1 LQNPNPD
8 LFLFD
13 KKPNYFYLKLA
24 MSKKIKVAVLTGG
37 EAAELEVS
45 LKSAEVVATNL
56 DKQKYEVYKVDI
68 THAPW
73 KASDKDGEYT
83 IDLNDFTFQ
92 KNSKKVNFDVVF
104 VAIHGTPAE
113 DGKIQGYFDL
123 LKIPYTC
130 CSPLASAITFD
141 KDICKQLIASLDVYL
156 AKSVLVTPGNIDEK
170 KIAKKL
176 DFPVFVKPNKN
187 GSSFGVS
194 KVKDKKD
201 LSAAISKA
209 LEYDD
214 EVLVEEFIKG
224 RELGCG
230 VVEKDGELI
239 ALPVTEIISENEFFD
254 YEAKYQGK
262 SKELTPAP
270 LTEKQMNKCHKMA
283 KKIYRLLK
291 LKGAVR
297 IDFFLK
303 GNDLYLLEVNTV
315 PGLSAESILPQQAQ
329 AYGWTLPE
337 FFDII
342 ISETLKS
349 KRQ

>member
-1 LQNPNPD
+1 MN
-8 LFLFD
+8 
-13 KKPNYFYLKLA
+13 
-24 MSKKIKVAVLTGG
+24 SKIKVAVLTGG

-45 LKSAEVVATNL
+45 LKSAAVVASNL
-56 DKQKYEVYKVDI
+56 DKEKYEVYKVDI
-68 THAPW
+68 SNAPW
-73 KASDKDGEYT
+73 KVTDEKAEYS
-83 IDLNDFTFQ
+83 IDLNDFTFL
-92 KNSKKVNFDVVF
+92 KNSEKVKFDVVF

-141 KDICKQLIASLDVYL
+141 KDICKLLLMDLDIYL
-156 AKSVLVTPGNIDEK
+156 AKSVLVTQKDRDEK
-170 KIAKKL
+170 KIIKKL
-176 DFPVFVKPNKN
+176 SFPVFVKPNKN

-201 LSAAISKA
+201 LTEAIDKA
-209 LEYDD
+209 FQFDD

-230 VVEKDGELI
+230 VVEKNGELI
-239 ALPVTEIISENEFFD
+239 AFPVTEILSENEFFD

-262 SKELTPAP
+262 SKEITPAD
-270 LTEKQMNKCHKMA
+270 LTEKQLARCHKMA
-283 KKIYRLLK
+283 KKIYRKLK

-315 PGLSAESILPQQAQ
+315 PGLSAESILPQQAK
-329 AYGWTLPE
+329 AYGWTLPQ
-337 FFDII
+337 FFDIVI
-342 ISETLKS
+342 EETLA
-349 KRQ
+349 QFGQ